1 MNCVRESCLN
11 AGKAMATNE
20 LIAYGSLGEIVKA
33 GTLSERSIMLAMYSL
48 CGFANFSSI
57 GIQIGGIG
65 SLAPDRRTDLVR
77 LGPRAMLGG
86 AMACWTTGC
95 IAGVLA
101 H

>member
-1 MNCVRESCLN
+1 
-11 AGKAMATNE
+11 MATNE
-20 LIAYGSLGEIVKA
+20 LIAYGSLGEIVKTEA
-33 GTLSERSIMLAMYSL
+33 MSERSILLATYSL

-65 SLAPDRRTDLVR
+65 GLAPDRRHDLVQ

-101 H
+101 Q